1 MLCGACA
8 IEIAPSLRADVE
20 KALEVIVGGV
30 NWGAEIVDIFLC
42 RIRGIMREG
51 LEERA
56 QPREVPGNADIEIVT
71 IGERGGGANERLI
84 RYKQ

>member
-20 KALEVIVGGV
+20 NALEVIVRLV
-30 NWGAEIVDIFLC
+30 NWGVEVVDFFLC
-42 RIRGIMREG
+42 RFRVLREG

-56 QPREVPGNADIEIVT
+56 QPGEIAGDTYVKIVA
-71 IGERGGGANERLI
+71 IGKRGGGANERFI
-84 RYKQ
+84 RN

>member
-20 KALEVIVGGV
+20 NALEVIVRLV
-30 NWGAEIVDIFLC
+30 NWGVEIVDIFLY
-42 RIRGIMREG
+42 RIMGIMREG

-56 QPREVPGNADIEIVT
+56 QSREVPGDTYIKIVA
-71 IGERGGGANERLI
+71 IGKRGGGANERFI
-84 RYKQ
+84 RN

>member
-20 KALEVIVGGV
+20 KALEVIVRGV
-30 NWGAEIVDIFLC
+30 NWGVEIVDFFLC
-42 RIRGIMREG
+42 RIRRVREG

-56 QPREVPGNADIEIVT
+56 QPGEIPRDTYVKIVA
-71 IGERGGGANERLI
+71 IGKRGGGTNERFI
-84 RYKQ
+84 MN